1 MQKKYRLLF
10 WGILLD
16 GVGLLSFVIPFFGE
30 FFDVVWAP
38 ISAFIIFRMYKGT
51 TGKLGGLVSFIEEI
65 GILGTDFIPTF
76 TLTWIYNYLIKKSK
90 IT

>member
-38 ISAFIIFRMYKGT
+38 ISAFIIYRMYKGT

-76 TLTWIYNYLIKKSK
+76 TLTWIYNYLIKKEK
-90 IT
+90 

>member
-30 FFDVVWAP
+30 FFDVIWAP
-38 ISAFIIFRMYKGT
+38 ISAFIIYRMYKGT

-65 GILGTDFIPTF
+65 GIMGTDFIPTF
-76 TLTWIYNYLIKKSK
+76 TLTWIYYYLIKKEK
-90 IT
+90 

>member
-16 GVGLLSFVIPFFGE
+16 GVGLLSFIIPFIGE
-30 FFDVVWAP
+30 FSDLVWAP
-38 ISAFIIFRMYKGT
+38 ISAFIIYRMYKGT
-51 TGKLGGLVSFIEEI
+51 TGKLGGLVSFVEEI

-76 TLTWIYNYLIKKSK
+76 TLTWIYKYLIKKEA
-90 IT
+90 